1 MLGPPKGAPAVMLRF
16 WLRSKA
22 EARQEHSSDRSGV
35 KVPALGS
42 RDSAETNLAR
52 GAVIRN
58 LIAPHQHAFTSLPNL
73 GFEVCS
79 IRVTF

>member
-1 MLGPPKGAPAVMLRF
+1 MLGPPKGAPAVILRF

-58 LIAPHQHAFTSLPNL
+58 LIAPHSTHLQACQTWDLKS
-73 GFEVCS
+73 V
-79 IRVTF
+79 R